1 MNTFDLLGKMRTSPK
16 NYKELSQEQKD
27 TLREKAKNKLN
38 ILLEQYPNLL
48 KKDEGLHLEAL
59 LEIGIDAFLLSSP
72 PPVKDM
78 VLSNLIKMEDWFDKE
93 TKTDNFKIYSLL
105 KEYSK

>member
-1 MNTFDLLGKMRTSPK
+1 MNTFQLLGRMRTSPK
-16 NYKELSQEQKD
+16 SFKELSKEQKNI
-27 TLREKAKNKLN
+27 LNEKAKNKLN
-38 ILLEQYPNLL
+38 ILVEQYPDLL

-59 LEIGIDAFLLSSP
+59 LEIGIDAFLLPSPSSAQ
-72 PPVKDM
+72 DM

-93 TKTDNFKIYSLL
+93 TKTNNFKIYSLI